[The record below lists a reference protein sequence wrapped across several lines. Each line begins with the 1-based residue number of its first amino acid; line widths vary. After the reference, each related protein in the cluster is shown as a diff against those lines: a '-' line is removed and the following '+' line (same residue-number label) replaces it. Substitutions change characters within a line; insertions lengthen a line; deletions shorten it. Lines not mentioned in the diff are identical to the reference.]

1 MPANW
6 DKARADAKKLLG
18 DKGEVP
24 EMPSALSNGIDK
36 GRDTADAMNAVLSQV
51 QAKLVEL
58 QKACGDVVRAGQQFQ
73 SSIAKES
80 FGLDPKNPEDL
91 KKIQKARAVLDA
103 YLSRASKGTADALT
117 PMAKFE
123 NAVTSFSKECAL

>member
-24 EMPSALSNGIDK
+24 EMPDALSGGIDK
-36 GRDTADAMNAVLSQV
+36 GRDTADAMKSVLSEV
-51 QAKLVEL
+51 QAKLVDL

-73 SSIAKES
+73 SSLAKET
-80 FGLDPKNPEDL
+80 FGLDPKNADDA

-103 YLSRASKGTADALT
+103 YLSKANKVTGDALA

-123 NAVTSFSKECAL
+123 NAVSSFQKDCAL

>member
-24 EMPSALSNGIDK
+24 EMPSALSTGIDK
-36 GRDTADAMNAVLSQV
+36 GRDTADAMKSVLSEV
-51 QAKLVEL
+51 QAKLVDL
-58 QKACGDVVRAGQQFQ
+58 QKACGDVVRTGQQFQ
-73 SSIAKES
+73 SSLAKEN
-80 FGLDPKNPEDL
+80 FGLDPKNADDA

-103 YLSRASKGTADALT
+103 YLTRANKVTADALA

-123 NAVTSFSKECAL
+123 NAVSGFAKDCAL